1 MFKRAFLPARLS
13 AYPPASRST
22 SLRASLPACL
32 PTYLRASLA
41 FFALALLTM
50 AALPGSGFAHCQIP
64 CGIYDDGARIERMVE
79 DTTTIESAI
88 KNIDELAGKSDAQS
102 ANQLTRWIMI
112 KEDHASDIITTVAE
126 YFLTQKVKP
135 VAPGAEGYDAYLQ
148 KLADHHRVMRAAM
161 KAKQNA
167 DLKYVKELR
176 EAITALG
183 SHYDV
188 QLHEHK

>member
-1 MFKRAFLPARLS
+1 MFKKAFLPAGLAAFQPAGS
-13 AYPPASRST
+13 AVF
-22 SLRASLPACL
+22 LPVL
-32 PTYLRASLA
+32 
-41 FFALALLTM
+41 ALALLTL
-50 AALPGSGFAHCQIP
+50 AALPTSGFAHCQIP
-64 CGIYDDGARIERMVE
+64 CGIYDDDARIERMVE

-88 KNIDELAGKSDAQS
+88 KNIDELAGKDDAQS

-112 KEDHASDIITTVAE
+112 KENHASDIITTVAE
-126 YFLTQKVKP
+126 YFLTQKVKS
-135 VAPGAEGYDAYLQ
+135 VAPGADGYDAYLQ

-176 EAITALG
+176 EAIAALA
-183 SHYDV
+183 SHYDA

>member
-1 MFKRAFLPARLS
+1 MMFKKAFLPACL
-13 AYPPASRST
+13 AAF
-22 SLRASLPACL
+22 LPACL
-32 PTYLRASLA
+32 TVLSV
-41 FFALALLTM
+41 ALLTLS
-50 AALPGSGFAHCQIP
+50 ALPTSGFAHCQIP

-79 DTTTIESAI
+79 DTTTIEKAI
-88 KNIDELAGKSDAQS
+88 KNIDELAGKDDAQS

-135 VAPGAEGYDAYLQ
+135 VAPGADGYDDYLQ

-176 EAITALG
+176 EAIAALG
-183 SHYDV
+183 SHYGV
-188 QLHEHK
+188 QPHEHK

>member
-1 MFKRAFLPARLS
+1 MFEKTFPPADLGAYRPACPAVFQPAGLAAFLPA
-13 AYPPASRST
+13 Y
-22 SLRASLPACL
+22 LPVV
-32 PTYLRASLA
+32 
-41 FFALALLTM
+41 ALALLTL
-50 AALPGSGFAHCQIP
+50 ATLPTSGFAHCQIP

-88 KNIDELAGKSDAQS
+88 KNIDELAGKDDAQS

-112 KEDHASDIITTVAE
+112 KEAHASDIITTVAE

-135 VAPGAEGYDAYLQ
+135 VAPGADGYDAYLQ
-148 KLADHHRVMRAAM
+148 KLADHHGVMRAAM

-167 DLKYVKELR
+167 DLKYVKELQ
-176 EAITALG
+176 EAIAALA